1 MASLPGRPPAPC
13 SRVHLPPSVAGLCG
27 PRDPADEPTRG
38 SSAEDA
44 GRGAW
49 PGWRQAA
56 GVLAEA
62 PGGGWCW
69 GRLHRLRL
77 LQRPGGPFR
86 GGAWI
91 LCPLDAIP
99 GGSRLRAPPLS
110 PEGPLCPLHGSH
122 GSPRRSRTA
131 PACAG
136 PLLPRR
142 AAGGWDMFA
151 LRRKALI
158 LAFASFHGVN
168 ASLWPIV
175 GMKSPSPDLTQAV
188 AAAGGVSDSKRKN
201 HSKMQ

>member
-1 MASLPGRPPAPC
+1 MASLPGQPPAPC

-62 PGGGWCW
+62 PGGGWYW

-77 LQRPGGPFR
+77 LQRPGGLFR

-110 PEGPLCPLHGSH
+110 PEGPLCPPHGS
-122 GSPRRSRTA
+122 GLLPWFRTA
-131 PACAG
+131 PRGAPGPRLRAPALSCPGGRREAG
-136 PLLPRR
+136 TCLL
-142 AAGGWDMFA
+142 
-151 LRRKALI
+151 
-158 LAFASFHGVN
+158 
-168 ASLWPIV
+168 
-175 GMKSPSPDLTQAV
+175 
-188 AAAGGVSDSKRKN
+188 
-201 HSKMQ
+201 

>member
-77 LQRPGGPFR
+77 LQRPGGLFR

-99 GGSRLRAPPLS
+99 GGVTPAGSASESRGASLPPARVRAPAVV
-110 PEGPLCPLHGSH
+110 SH
-122 GSPRRSRTA
+122 GFPRRSRTA

-168 ASLWPIV
+168 AVP
-175 GMKSPSPDLTQAV
+175 V
-188 AAAGGVSDSKRKN
+188 AHCGHEVAEPGLETGSSGCRGC
-201 HSKMQ
+201 

>member
-27 PRDPADEPTRG
+27 PRDPADQPTRG

-49 PGWRQAA
+49 PGWRQVA

-77 LQRPGGPFR
+77 LQRPGGLFR

-99 GGSRLRAPPLS
+99 GGSRLWAPPLS
-110 PEGPLCPLHGSH
+110 PEGPLCPPHGSH

-168 ASLWPIV
+168 AVP
-175 GMKSPSPDLTQAV
+175 V
-188 AAAGGVSDSKRKN
+188 AHCGHEVAEPGLETGSSGCRGC
-201 HSKMQ
+201 